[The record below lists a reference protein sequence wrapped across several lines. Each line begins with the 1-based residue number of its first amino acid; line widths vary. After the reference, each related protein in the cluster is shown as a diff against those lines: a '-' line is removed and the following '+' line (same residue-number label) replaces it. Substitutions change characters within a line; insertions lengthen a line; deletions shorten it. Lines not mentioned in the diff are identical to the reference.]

1 MDFDSVDGDYYEY
14 DESTYSEIIKE
25 LLDSG
30 YIDQAKADRF
40 IQNINSESVQAEIIK
55 EYNLYAVDS
64 YVKEGYYSA
73 EAG

>member
-40 IQNINSESVQAEIIK
+40 IQNINSVISTSGN
-55 EYNLYAVDS
+55 Y
-64 YVKEGYYSA
+64 
-73 EAG
+73 